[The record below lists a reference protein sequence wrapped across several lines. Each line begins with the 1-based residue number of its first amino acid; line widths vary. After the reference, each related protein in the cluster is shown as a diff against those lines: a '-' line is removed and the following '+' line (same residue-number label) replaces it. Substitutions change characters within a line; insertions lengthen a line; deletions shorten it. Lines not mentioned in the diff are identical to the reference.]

1 MIEGAVGMIN
11 ISHERVIRMEVRE
24 ICEVEFDQIVLTIG
38 IVCRDFRHIYVVMNL
53 RVGRQERGE

>member
-1 MIEGAVGMIN
+1 MIEGPVGMIN

-24 ICEVEFDQIVLTIG
+24 ICEVEFDRIVLTIG

-53 RVGRQERGE
+53 RVGWQERGE